1 MRISDWSSDV
11 CSSDLRGA
19 EIDLQLERG
28 LACFREG
35 FGLDD
40 RADTDVDAEKI
51 VEGDGIGCGR
61 FSVMGNM
68 HLQNSACPELVEACP
83 ELRRRGPFFSSTPV
97 EERAVLRQAQNE
109 RIRDYSISKIT
120 ASTAR
125 LSPCAALTV
134 FTVPRTREHTS
145 E

>member
-1 MRISDWSSDV
+1 
-11 CSSDLRGA
+11 
-19 EIDLQLERG
+19 
-28 LACFREG
+28 
-35 FGLDD
+35 
-40 RADTDVDAEKI
+40 
-51 VEGDGIGCGR
+51 
-61 FSVMGNM
+61 M

-97 EERAVLRQAQNE
+97 EERAVLRQAQHE

-134 FTVPRTREHTS
+134 FTVPDFSARRMFSIFIASTVASGWHASTWSPSPKCSATSRPGIGQMQNLERSGGIDRKSTRLNSSH
-145 E
+145 

>member
-11 CSSDLRGA
+11 CSSDLHGGDLTPRQFFQRIAVDDLCAAFLHADRGA

-61 FSVMGNM
+61 S
-68 HLQNSACPELVEACP
+68 E
-83 ELRRRGPFFSSTPV
+83 
-97 EERAVLRQAQNE
+97 
-109 RIRDYSISKIT
+109 
-120 ASTAR
+120 
-125 LSPCAALTV
+125 
-134 FTVPRTREHTS
+134 EHTS
-145 E
+145 ELQSLMRISYAVFCLKKKNIRPALRYERV

>member
-1 MRISDWSSDV
+1 
-11 CSSDLRGA
+11 
-19 EIDLQLERG
+19 
-28 LACFREG
+28 
-35 FGLDD
+35 
-40 RADTDVDAEKI
+40 
-51 VEGDGIGCGR
+51 
-61 FSVMGNM
+61 MGNM

-97 EERAVLRQAQNE
+97 EERAVLRQAQHE

-134 FTVPRTREHTS
+134 FTVPDFSARRMFSIFIASTVASGRSEEHTS
-145 E
+145 ELQSLMRISYAVFCLKK

>member
-11 CSSDLRGA
+11 CSSDLHGGDLTPRQFFQRIAVDDLCAAFLHADRGA

-61 FSVMGNM
+61 LSVMGNM

-83 ELRRRGPFFSSTPV
+83 ELPRRGPFF
-97 EERAVLRQAQNE
+97 
-109 RIRDYSISKIT
+109 
-120 ASTAR
+120 
-125 LSPCAALTV
+125 
-134 FTVPRTREHTS
+134 
-145 E
+145 